1 MRRWTLG
8 LTALGLILAAGSAH
22 AQDAWTLDVRAG
34 AALPTQDL
42 GANELDTGFGFEGT
56 LGYRVMPHLSLYGG
70 WGWHRFGSSGAA
82 NGTDLDFEETGYAF
96 GLRFEH
102 PFSGE
107 SGDGPAYRFRA
118 GGTYGHIEA
127 ENPDGEIVTDTGHGA
142 GWELGGGITFALGD
156 AWRLSPGVRYR
167 ALSRDL
173 TIGEAIIDAELE
185 YVAVDLGVT
194 WSF

>member
-8 LTALGLILAAGSAH
+8 LAAVGLLLTAEPAH
-22 AQDAWTLDVRAG
+22 GQDAWTFDVRAG

-42 GANELDTGFGFEGT
+42 GVYELDTGFGFEGS
-56 LGYRVMPHLSLYGG
+56 LGYRVMPHLSVYGG
-70 WGWHRFGSSGAA
+70 WGWHRFGSDGPPEGAE
-82 NGTDLDFEETGYAF
+82 LEFEETGYAF
-96 GLRFEH
+96 GLRLEH

-107 SGDGPAYRFRA
+107 SGTGPAYRFRA

-127 ENPDGEIVTDTGHGA
+127 EDQDGDIVTDTGHGL
-142 GWELGGGITFALGD
+142 GWELGGGVIFPLGH
-156 AWRLSPGVRYR
+156 AWSLSPGVRYR

-173 TIGEAIIDAELE
+173 TIGEGTIDAELE